1 MSLLLILSALLV
13 LTFFLSSKI
22 SKIFLNSFDKISSK
36 FKEKLQKVL
45 QNHYRAAGEF
55 FFEPYE
61 EIKKTLRIFHDVQ
74 VAKMKESKKHVIDAV
89 ENAKK
94 ILAKP

>member
-1 MSLLLILSALLV
+1 M
-13 LTFFLSSKI
+13 
-22 SKIFLNSFDKISSK
+22 
-36 FKEKLQKVL
+36 L
-45 QNHYRAAGEF
+45 QNHYRSAGEF

-61 EIKKTLRIFHDVQ
+61 DIKKTLRISHDGQ
-74 VAKMKESKKHVIDAV
+74 VAKMKESRKYVMNAV

>member
-1 MSLLLILSALLV
+1 M
-13 LTFFLSSKI
+13 
-22 SKIFLNSFDKISSK
+22 
-36 FKEKLQKVL
+36 L

-61 EIKKTLRIFHDVQ
+61 EIKKTLRISHDGQ
-74 VAKMKESKKHVIDAV
+74 VAKMKESKKHVMNAV